1 MLYPIITRSKQWWQ
15 PKAGNLLSA
24 VYLAV
29 YIYNINFS
37 YTFKFFFPAVITIFG
52 IGLFGHFLNDFF
64 DLESDKK
71 ACKSNMLEKLSTNNR
86 VLLFISSLFLAF
98 LPWLFLPFDTVSCAL
113 IAGEFL
119 LLFAYALPL
128 IRFKERGF
136 IALITDALYA
146 YAIPFV
152 LAFHTFNLL
161 SSASINWVLY
171 AVLFLWQFSIGII
184 NILIHQIEDFENDL
198 YTHTR
203 TWVTAIGKTKARK
216 YLLFC
221 FWPIMVL
228 FFIFYMAIISITG
241 SNWYFTFPLLF
252 LIIQFILIFN
262 KKPFADF
269 VQSKSSAD
277 LQKIN
282 IHYHLFLPY
291 WNLILLVFIDVR
303 FLLVVFAHYL
313 MFNHKLVFW
322 SIKSIIYPNFL
333 SHLFV
338 KIPSKI
344 VNFSIYYYRVFILRE
359 SSIKARREHY
369 ENYIKEKK
377 DRLNKALQSNIA
389 IVSANKNK
397 YTETFIHQHE
407 KNLVDAGYY
416 LHRFFGGY
424 LPTTEVKRGSLLSS
438 NDSIRKFQEWKTIFF
453 DKEENYY
460 LKKQFTD
467 YLIDNNINLVLAE
480 FGQSGAEIASLCKDA
495 GVPLIVVFYGYDA
508 HHKNVIDQY
517 HQRYIYMFD
526 YASKIICV
534 SNDILKKLTSLGAPV
549 HKLMYLP
556 CAFDLKKFKYLDHSQ
571 NAPIFLSVGRFS
583 ETKSPHLTILAFNE
597 VLKEIPNAQ
606 LIMIGKDGGGELFEA
621 CHILVR
627 ALQIEKSVIFKGI
640 CTPEE
645 VLEQMNKARIFVQHS
660 LTTPLNGDKEG
671 TPVAIMEAMASGLPV
686 ISTLHAGIEELIV
699 PGENGFLVA
708 EYDFLNMAK
717 MMIAVVKDDT
727 LVKQIGLNAATSILN
742 NKLIIDNNEYLLKVV
757 NEYIL
762 KND

>member
-24 VYLAV
+24 VYLSV
-29 YIYNINFS
+29 YVFNIDFL
-37 YTFKFFFPAVITIFG
+37 YVFKYFFPAVITIFG
-52 IGLFGHFLNDFF
+52 IGLFGHFLNDFS

-71 ACKSNMLEKLSTNNR
+71 AKKSNMLEKLSTNNR
-86 VLLFISSLFLAF
+86 FLLFICSLLLAF

-136 IALITDALYA
+136 LALITDALYA

-161 SSASINWVLY
+161 SSTSINWVLY
-171 AVLFLWQFSIGII
+171 AVLFLWQFSIGML

-198 YTHTR
+198 YTQTR
-203 TWVTAIGKTKARK
+203 TWVTTIGKGKARK

-221 FWPIMVL
+221 FWPMMIL
-228 FFIFYMAIISITG
+228 FFIMYLTIVSIT
-241 SNWYFTFPLLF
+241 SVSWYYTFPLLF
-252 LIIQFILIFN
+252 LMIQFILVFY
-262 KKPFADF
+262 KKPFFAF

-282 IHYHLFLPY
+282 LHYHLFLPY
-291 WNLILLVFIDVR
+291 WNLLLLVFIDIR
-303 FLLVVFAHYL
+303 FILVLFAHYFT
-313 MFNHKLVFW
+313 FNYKQVFW
-322 SIKSIIYPNFL
+322 VIKSIIYPYLFAY
-333 SHLFV
+333 LFV
-338 KIPSKI
+338 NIPSKI
-344 VNFSIYYYRVFILRE
+344 VNFSIYYFRVFVLRE
-359 SSIKARREHY
+359 SSKLARREHY

-377 DRLNKALQSNIA
+377 DRLNKAFQPNIA
-389 IVSANKNK
+389 IVSANKSK
-397 YTETFIHQHE
+397 YTETFIYQHE

-416 LHRFFGGY
+416 LHRFYGGY
-424 LPTTEVKRGSLLSS
+424 MPTTEVKRGSLLSS
-438 NDSIRKFQEWKTIFF
+438 NDSIRKFHEWKTAFF
-453 DKEENYY
+453 DKGENHY
-460 LKKQFTD
+460 LKKQFVD
-467 YLIDNNINLVLAE
+467 YLIHNNINLVLAE
-480 FGQSGAEIASLCKDA
+480 FGQSGAEIARLCKEA

-508 HHKNVIDQY
+508 HHKNVIEQF
-517 HQRYIYMFD
+517 HQKYIYLFE
-526 YASKIICV
+526 YASKVICV
-534 SNDILKKLTSLGAPV
+534 SNDILNKLTSLGAPSQ
-549 HKLMYLP
+549 KLMYLP
-556 CAFDLKKFKYLDHSQ
+556 CAFDLKKFKYSDHSQ

-627 ALQIEKSVIFKGI
+627 ALQIENNVVFKGI

-645 VLEQMNKARIFVQHS
+645 VHEQMNIARVFVQHS

-671 TPVAIMEAMASGLPV
+671 TPVAIMEAMACGLPV
-686 ISTLHAGIEELIV
+686 ISTHHAGIEELIIT
-699 PGENGFLVA
+699 GENGFLVK
-708 EYDFLNMAK
+708 EYDFINMAK
-717 MMIAVVKDDT
+717 MMINVAKDDA
-727 LVKQIGLNAATSILN
+727 LIQKIGLNAATSILN
-742 NKLIIDNNEYLLKVV
+742 NKLIIDNNEILLNVV
-757 NEYIL
+757 SEYIL
-762 KND
+762 